1 MQTGYPY
8 IYQQCINT
16 EFQANPTLSSP
27 DLIRKDDLN
36 STGKFGLNGL
46 EVCRHASMSSQ
57 EATKVENK
65 LNSYLS
71 HQSEGS
77 RHFV

>member
-46 EVCRHASMSSQ
+46 KVCRHASMSSQ
-57 EATKVENK
+57 EASKAENK